1 MNDETP
7 RRANPKRSIPPTT
20 GQPYPPRFG
29 EVVVP
34 KPPDD
39 DSPIPL
45 ADDAAPAPRQQ
56 STAHREARMLASAVC
71 PSCESNFP
79 PDAVLC
85 ISCGFDRR
93 THARIDA
100 PSPTKKS
107 KPAPQVVTIDCPKC
121 GYNLAGLTTTI
132 CPECGEE
139 FIPVRLKR
147 HANKKKATRA
157 QLQLWVTPTI
167 MLGIGSVICIGYV
180 AKLGGGMVAAIW
192 AIGTSF
198 SALGGFSG
206 YALIAANLTGW
217 PYGIGNSLLRISGI
231 LMIMTAALILIP
243 IPSFII
249 TISVAW
255 TIISF
260 LCLTTMEMKYHDCGV
275 AATSVI
281 LGWILGGIIGSII
294 ISRLI

>member
-1 MNDETP
+1 
-7 RRANPKRSIPPTT
+7 
-20 GQPYPPRFG
+20 
-29 EVVVP
+29 
-34 KPPDD
+34 
-39 DSPIPL
+39 
-45 ADDAAPAPRQQ
+45 
-56 STAHREARMLASAVC
+56 MLAAAVC

-79 PDAVLC
+79 PNAVLC
-85 ISCGFDRR
+85 INCGFDRR

-100 PSPTKKS
+100 PALTKKS
-107 KPAPQVVTIDCPKC
+107 KPAPEVVTIDCPRC
-121 GYNLAGLTTTI
+121 GYNIAGLTTTI

-139 FIPVRLKR
+139 FTPDGLNR
-147 HANKKKATRA
+147 HAKKKKAARA
-157 QLQLWVTPTI
+157 QIQLWVTPTI

-198 SALGGFSG
+198 SVLGGFSG

-249 TISVAW
+249 TIFVAW

-260 LCLTTMEMKYHDCGV
+260 LCLTMMEMEYRDCGV

-281 LGWILGGIIGSII
+281 LGWILGGIVGSII
-294 ISRLI
+294 ISRLM